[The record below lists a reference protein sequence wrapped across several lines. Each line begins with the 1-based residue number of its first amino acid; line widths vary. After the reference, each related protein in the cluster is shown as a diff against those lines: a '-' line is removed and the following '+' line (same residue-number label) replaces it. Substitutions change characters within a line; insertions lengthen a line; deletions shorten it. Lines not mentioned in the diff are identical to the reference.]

1 MLKRPRPLLTCRARV
16 LRSVL
21 TVIALAVTS
30 SGLTAVVFGVGDIAY
45 PQGTAANFRDCFNPE
60 WGRFRGRWHPVP
72 GNHEYESADA
82 GPYFLDTCR
91 QEK

>member
-60 WGRFRGRWHPVP
+60 WGRTSSTPAARR
-72 GNHEYESADA
+72 S
-82 GPYFLDTCR
+82 
-91 QEK
+91 EKGEVRSEK